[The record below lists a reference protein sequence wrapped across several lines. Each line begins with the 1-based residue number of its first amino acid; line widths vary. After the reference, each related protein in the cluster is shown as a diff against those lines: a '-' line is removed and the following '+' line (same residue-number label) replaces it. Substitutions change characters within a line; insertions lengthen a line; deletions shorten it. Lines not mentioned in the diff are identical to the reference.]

1 MRQVHYAI
9 LQLIEI
15 SQVSVNKNEHNAYR
29 LFYQR
34 SHDAWSQL
42 TTSRLQK
49 YKRLFD

>member
-29 LFYQR
+29 FFTSEVMTHGR
-34 SHDAWSQL
+34 S
-42 TTSRLQK
+42 
-49 YKRLFD
+49 